1 METANV
7 APPWA
12 NRIID
17 GIDNI
22 NNQIYEHAVEFDE
35 RFEQIDGRF
44 EQIDGRFEQLDGR
57 FDVLDARFDDLE
69 NVLYEYSVES
79 DERFEELK
87 YVLHEMAI
95 TGAKVRPLPLLDTLY
110 IIFL

>member
-12 NRIID
+12 NQIIE

-35 RFEQIDGRF
+35 RFEQ
-44 EQIDGRFEQLDGR
+44 LDGR
-57 FDVLDARFDDLE
+57 FDALNARFDDLE
-69 NVLYEYSVES
+69 NLLYEYSVES

>member
-12 NRIID
+12 NQMIE
-17 GIDNI
+17 GINNI
-22 NNQIYEHAVEFDE
+22 NHQIYEHAVEFDE
-35 RFEQIDGRF
+35 RFEEFD
-44 EQIDGRFEQLDGR
+44 ER
-57 FDVLDARFDDLE
+57 FDALNSRFDDLE
-69 NVLYEYSVES
+69 NLLYEYSVES
-79 DERFEELK
+79 DEHFEELK

>member
-35 RFEQIDGRF
+35 RF